1 MNPIVYCSK
10 CNASFHKYCYG
21 IEKIPE
27 NDFYCDTCYEDYK
40 YKKRSTN
47 FYKEIYNCII
57 CKLSHKPLK
66 KVDNNWFHIQCLYFM
81 NLGKFF

>member
-47 FYKEIYNCII
+47 FIKKYTIVLFANFLISLLKRLIIIGFIYNVYT
-57 CKLSHKPLK
+57 L
-66 KVDNNWFHIQCLYFM
+66 
-81 NLGKFF
+81 